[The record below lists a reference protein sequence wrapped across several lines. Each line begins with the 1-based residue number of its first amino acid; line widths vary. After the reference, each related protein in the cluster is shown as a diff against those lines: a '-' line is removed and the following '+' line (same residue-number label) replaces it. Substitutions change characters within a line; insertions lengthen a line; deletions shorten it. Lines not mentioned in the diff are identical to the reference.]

1 MSPISFNTFRTI
13 PSNLDLN
20 GPYLSF
26 SKQPVSAATTSGS
39 FLELTG
45 IATVSFLENEVPR
58 NTGIITYK
66 WYEVGIGPV
75 VEGSNATGTA
85 TTVLSLSNLVSP
97 TDNNRK
103 FFLQADYVGNDVT
116 GNATNE
122 PLQSNEVTVTVFPDI
137 EIVGQPTD
145 ASTIVNSN
153 VSFTVNA
160 SLTDASFTE
169 GLLYQWSVNGQDVTD
184 GVLTFEVP
192 ATKVEKT
199 FSSPAT
205 HEIPASGRNV
215 EITIAGAAGGSGGT
229 DAGGGGGSGGK
240 GRVGTFQYAN
250 GPRIL
255 DVYIGSKGGGGGS
268 GNNQVGG
275 SAGSGIANGGRG
287 GGAGPGGWSGG
298 GGGGGALSAILD
310 RTVQTNQGGGT
321 AGYTIVA
328 GGGGG
333 GGGASLGR
341 SGSGAGDAGDW
352 AAQNQPIG
360 ISDGSAGNTKTS
372 GDGGGG
378 GAGGAGVSG
387 GGPGS
392 PGNDNSSGGSG
403 GGGGTSR
410 FDPSVATLESGA
422 TNPSNGYA
430 FVKYD
435 VPDGSGTETIT
446 TNITISGSSTET
458 LTLAADAVGVTTVAC
473 RVSSLTATNSPQQSE
488 DARFVVLDNANQFIV
503 NIEGIDNTDEANVFT
518 TDLFN
523 GEFTLETSTPE
534 DGVSVSANYWSIFA
548 PDKDLEVEMD
558 LFGGKGDNNGS
569 FVGGEGGFSR
579 IRFTMER
586 NVEYVVTGLNDLIRA
601 PFVYRKGELI
611 AVVGGGGNAG
621 TSFNGGFG
629 GGIGVDGQDGFGRY
643 GGDGGQSV
651 TAGTLSLDG
660 IFGSLFVGT
669 TTVDDDTI
677 ATGVAG
683 GRALS
688 CTKGAYYRDQGF
700 AACADIGTTFFRQS
714 DGTVVTNTADI
725 TRGFKAGYSIVET
738 NGVNSTNGGRGGAG
752 ATGGAGG
759 EQGSG
764 GGGGSGYTDGSVTVV
779 SSVLGGSNDVAK
791 VILRAVV

>member
-169 GLLYQWSVNGQDVTD
+169 GLLYQWSVNGEDVTD

-192 ATKVEKT
+192 ATKVEQT

-229 DAGGGGGSGGK
+229 DSGGGGGSGGK

-268 GNNQVGG
+268 GNNSVGG
-275 SAGSGIANGGRG
+275 PAGSGIANGGRG

-333 GGGASLGR
+333 GGGASLNR
-341 SGSGAGDAGDW
+341 SGSGAGVAGVW
-352 AAQNQPIG
+352 VAQNQPIG

-392 PGNDNSSGGSG
+392 PGNDNSSGGTG

-410 FDPSVATLESGA
+410 FDPVVAILESGGL
-422 TNPSNGYA
+422 NPGNGYG
-430 FVKYD
+430 FIKYD
-435 VPDGSGTETIT
+435 VPDGEGTETIV
-446 TNITISGSSTET
+446 TNITVSGSSTDT
-458 LTLAADAVGVTTVAC
+458 LTLSADAVGVTTVAC

-488 DARFVVLDNANQFIV
+488 DAKFVILDNANQYIINV
-503 NIEGIDNTDEANVFT
+503 EGINNTDEATLYTV
-518 TDLFN
+518 DLFN
-523 GEFTLETSTPE
+523 DDLTLETSIPV
-534 DGVSVSANYWSIFA
+534 DGVSVSANYWVLYA
-548 PDKDLEVEMD
+548 PDKDIFVEMD
-558 LFGGKGDNNGS
+558 VYGGKGDDRNS

-601 PFVYRKGELI
+601 PSILTTDTNTTTKTTVE
-611 AVVGGGGNAG
+611 VG
-621 TSFNGGFG
+621 S
-629 GGIGVDGQDGFGRY
+629 
-643 GGDGGQSV
+643 SV
-651 TAGTLSLDG
+651 TA
-660 IFGSLFVGT
+660 T
-669 TTVDDDTI
+669 TNSSNK
-677 ATGVAG
+677 
-683 GRALS
+683 L
-688 CTKGAYYRDQGF
+688 CF
-700 AACADIGTTFFRQS
+700 
-714 DGTVVTNTADI
+714 
-725 TRGFKAGYSIVET
+725 SIDEWC
-738 NGVNSTNGGRGGAG
+738 
-752 ATGGAGG
+752 
-759 EQGSG
+759 
-764 GGGGSGYTDGSVTVV
+764 
-779 SSVLGGSNDVAK
+779 SN
-791 VILRAVV
+791 